1 MRTRSL
7 LARQEPPRRK
17 PDEDR
22 GKPEDVP
29 SRVLVVRLGSLGD
42 IVHTLPAVGL
52 LASHTPD
59 VAVHWLTERSWEP
72 LLRCVPWVT
81 KVWVADTHA
90 WRRGRH
96 LPGAIRLI
104 SSLREQEFGLAVDF
118 QGLVKSAVLARLADP
133 RIVRGFS
140 RHRCREPWASVLYH
154 EQIET
159 DGGKR
164 HMVEQHA
171 DLLDPPRCTE
181 RLSPRI
187 SFREPETAVTWV
199 ERELDLREMAAPVLL
214 NLGGGWST
222 KRWAPERF
230 GDLARRLIERLD
242 LPVLLISGPGE
253 AALVEAARAEAG
265 RAVPWLCPDLPQ
277 LVALCR
283 RSRLM
288 VAGDTGPLHLAV
300 ACGTPT
306 VALLGPALPWRTGP
320 FNPRDEVVL
329 HSPPCPHP
337 YARRCTN
344 HFCMDLSV
352 DSVMSAVVRRLGLS
366 G

>member
-1 MRTRSL
+1 M
-7 LARQEPPRRK
+7 
-17 PDEDR
+17 
-22 GKPEDVP
+22 
-29 SRVLVVRLGSLGD
+29 VRLGSLGD

-52 LASHTPD
+52 LASHNPD
-59 VAVHWLTERSWEP
+59 ISVHWLTERSWEP

-81 KVWVADTHA
+81 KIWVADTHA

-96 LPGAIRLI
+96 LPAAIRLI

-118 QGLVKSAVLARLADP
+118 QGLLKSAVLARLAVP
-133 RIVRGFS
+133 RTVRGFS
-140 RHRCREPWASVLYH
+140 RYRCREPWASLLYN
-154 EQIET
+154 ERVET

-171 DLLDPPRCTE
+171 DLLDPPRCSE
-181 RLSPRI
+181 PLSPRI
-187 SFREPETAVTWV
+187 PFREPQTAVTWV
-199 ERELDLREMAAPVLL
+199 EEALNRRELSAPVLL
-214 NLGGGWST
+214 NPGGGWLT
-222 KRWAPERF
+222 KRWPPERF
-230 GDLARRLIERLD
+230 GDLARRLIEQLD
-242 LPVLLISGPGE
+242 LSVLFISGPGE
-253 AALVEAARAEAG
+253 KILVEAARAKAG
-265 RAVPWLCPDLPQ
+265 RAVPSLSPDLPQ

-320 FNPRDEVVL
+320 FNPLDEVVL

-337 YARRCTN
+337 YTRRCTN